1 MLLGT
6 NTNTRTI
13 IKFVYKNTFSSDLVL
28 FNDTKAL
35 ETTCSLPSSSKKK
48 KIPSNNNHQHHYN
61 VKELLGLLHG
71 G

>member
-48 KIPSNNNHQHHYN
+48 KYPVTTITSIITML
-61 VKELLGLLHG
+61 KSF
-71 G
+71 